1 MAKDRHGKKKRSP
14 AEKTRDR
21 QKMTSFNRPL
31 TVTVTRHAYF
41 LLRACRGPGAKA
53 AHAAVGAVSCPF
65 WLQWPGRLFSSSKL
79 EIKSWRGSWS
89 ALDSWPLISHS
100 LPLSLSHRITVHD
113 PSTQAPAPSSRTVG
127 FRAKNLSLAHRVQGC
142 KAQSLE
148 VSMFQAIETLN
159 PKP

>member
-100 LPLSLSHRITVHD
+100 LPLSLSLIGSLSMIPQPRPLPLQVGLLD
-113 PSTQAPAPSSRTVG
+113 LELRT
-127 FRAKNLSLAHRVQGC
+127 
-142 KAQSLE
+142 
-148 VSMFQAIETLN
+148 
-159 PKP
+159 